1 MKMLLHDSTYTTESL
16 GQIMQASPRSI
27 ANWLHK
33 LNACGDIEVLR
44 DKEKPGRSARLSAQQ
59 MELLKEDIQKHPSQS
74 GLDANLWDG
83 KTLSHHIEKK
93 FGIIIQVRQCQRIF
107 SRLGFSLKRGR
118 TVVAN
123 GDAKAKKAFKKTS
136 LHP

>member
-1 MKMLLHDSTYTTESL
+1 MQKLTINSPKKIERQINAYISNDPEGKFIFRLCSLKMLLHDSTYTTESL

-74 GLDANLWDG
+74 GLDANL
-83 KTLSHHIEKK
+83 
-93 FGIIIQVRQCQRIF
+93 
-107 SRLGFSLKRGR
+107 
-118 TVVAN
+118 
-123 GDAKAKKAFKKTS
+123 
-136 LHP
+136 